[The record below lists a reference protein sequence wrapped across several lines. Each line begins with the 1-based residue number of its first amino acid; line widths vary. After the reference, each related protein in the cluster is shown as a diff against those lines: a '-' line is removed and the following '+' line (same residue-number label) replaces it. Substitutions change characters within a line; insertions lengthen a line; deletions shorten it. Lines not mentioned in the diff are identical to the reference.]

1 MTKVPSHYSTS
12 SKRKPSN
19 DLVDRLPIEVLT
31 FLAVD
36 PARLNRFFDTTGLN
50 VQTLRQTAGSPG
62 FGSSLLDYLGSDESL
77 LRDFAQQHGYD
88 PAEVNTVRMILAGPQ
103 ESE

>member
-19 DLVDRLPIEVLT
+19 DLIGRLPIEVLT

-36 PARLNRFFDTTGLN
+36 PVRLDRFFDTTGLN
-50 VQTLRQTAGSPG
+50 VQTLRESAGSPG
-62 FGSSLLDYLGSDESL
+62 FGSSLLDYLGSDEGL
-77 LRDFAQQHGYD
+77 LCDFAREHGYD
-88 PAEVNTVRMILAGPQ
+88 PAEVDMVRVILAGPR